1 MSTSDLT
8 TSPFLTREVVAKYN
22 VKLLPLMVIVL
33 PGFFQAS
40 CYDLLLYG
48 LRQSAKRPWAIL
60 EVKTK
65 SEIVFTWFSTLDDST
80 VQSKYH
86 DLLCCSSSVKLTV
99 GSF

>member
-1 MSTSDLT
+1 MK
-8 TSPFLTREVVAKYN
+8 PY
-22 VKLLPLMVIVL
+22 VKLIPLVVIVL
-33 PGFFQAS
+33 PGFFPAS

-86 DLLCCSSSVKLTV
+86 DLLLFIKR
-99 GSF
+99 